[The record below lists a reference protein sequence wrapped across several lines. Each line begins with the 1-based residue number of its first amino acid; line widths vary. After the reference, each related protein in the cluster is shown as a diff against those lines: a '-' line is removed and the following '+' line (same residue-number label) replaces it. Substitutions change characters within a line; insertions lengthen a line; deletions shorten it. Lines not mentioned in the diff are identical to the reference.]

1 MLRSLISLA
10 GGVAT
15 SLNSAACPQLSL
27 KQTLATPTQDKPDTE
42 SGALQL
48 RTLMDAL
55 VEAMIIIN
63 ESGEIEAFNQ
73 AAEEMFG
80 YTKAEVTGSNV
91 SILMPKPDRDEH
103 GNYIK
108 RYLTT
113 GKARI
118 IGIGRELQAR
128 RKDGSHFPA
137 HLAIGEVRLKT
148 IRDL

>member
-10 GGVAT
+10 GGEAT
-15 SLNSAACPQLSL
+15 SLNSAACPQLTL
-27 KQTLATPTQDKPDTE
+27 RQTLATPTQDKPDTE

-80 YTKAEVTGSNV
+80 YTKAEVTGKNV
-91 SILMPKPDRDEH
+91 QVLMPQPDRDKH
-103 GNYIK
+103 DNYINK
-108 RYLTT
+108 YLTT
-113 GKARI
+113 GK
-118 IGIGRELQAR
+118 RELSVLAVSCRHGEKMDHTFPHTLPLAR
-128 RKDGSHFPA
+128 FG
-137 HLAIGEVRLKT
+137 
-148 IRDL
+148 